1 MANYDD
7 LNKTKPQISRELF
20 RRWSDA
26 RRQWEA
32 EARNAV
38 DFVLGNHYTAEESSA
53 LQAVGQADFVI
64 DRVYAAVDKLKS
76 LLTAQPAKF
85 TAIGRED
92 SDNKLANVWKTILEY
107 VWDISKGDT
116 IFKQTVH
123 DYATTGLGYMYVY
136 MDPEADYGRGE
147 IKYINVDPFRVYVDP
162 ASRDRFFTDASG
174 MILSTFLTKDQV
186 LDLYPDLEDI
196 IEDISVG
203 DNSLYG
209 EDYPNSNVK
218 NSQNVLT
225 PAEAS
230 NLDYNVNKKYQI
242 LDRFYKTKVPYY
254 RLFNTVQGTEKI
266 INAEIYANVIQ
277 EEKNV
282 EAIAS
287 GAIEV
292 EEVLQTR
299 IMQCSSIGETLLFER
314 VLNTDIY
321 PIVPFANIW
330 TNTPYPKSDVNKV
343 KDSQRLLN
351 KLFSLTL
358 SHAQSAAGL
367 KLLVPEGS
375 VDSVSQLEKDWANPN
390 AVIEYNPEFG
400 DPHFPQPAP
409 LTSEFYFL
417 IDRVEKYIDLN
428 FGIPELLQGFKDQ
441 APESVRGTMLLSE
454 MGESRGKSK
463 LRDIEASLSQ
473 VGQVIYN
480 LAKEHYKFKKTFR
493 VVQPNNDL
501 TEFTINMRLYDDK
514 TNEIVSIDNDLS
526 IGQHDVRI
534 ISGST
539 LPSNKVAEY
548 NMYLDAYKLGLV
560 DDVEVLKKSE
570 IFDKEGVLQR
580 KGTMAKMQQYIAQL
594 ENQVKKLGGDLQTAE
609 RESVSARKR
618 TEVEKFKTRLNDVIS
633 STKVKEKEKVIA
645 LENMVDQMSD
655 SLKQEEKQKQKR
667 GSEPEG

>member
-7 LNKTKPQISRELF
+7 TNKSKPQITKELF
-20 RRWSDA
+20 RRWRDA
-26 RRQWEA
+26 RQSWDL
-32 EARNAV
+32 EARDAV
-38 DFVLGNHYTAEESSA
+38 DFVLGNHFTSEESNA
-53 LQAVGQADFVI
+53 LSSIGQADFVI

-85 TAIGRED
+85 SAIGRED

-107 VWDISKGDT
+107 IWDISKGDT
-116 IFKQTVH
+116 VFKQVVH
-123 DYATTGLGYMYVY
+123 DYAVQGLGYMYVY

-147 IKYINVDPFRVYVDP
+147 IKYTHVDPFRVYVDP
-162 ASRDRFFTDASG
+162 ASRDRFFHDASG
-174 MILSTFLTKDQV
+174 IILSTFLTRQQV
-186 LDLYPDLEDI
+186 LDLYPQLEDVI
-196 IEDISVG
+196 DDIDVG
-203 DNSLYG
+203 ENSLYG
-209 EDYPNSNVK
+209 EDYPSSSMK
-218 NSQNVLT
+218 NTQNVLT
-225 PAEAS
+225 PAEAK
-230 NLDYNVNKKYQI
+230 NLDYNVNQKYQV
-242 LDRFYKTKVPYY
+242 LDRFYKVRVPYY
-254 RLFNTVQGTEKI
+254 RLFNSASGQEKI
-266 INAEIYANVIQ
+266 IDAQVYANILQ
-277 EEKNV
+277 EEENV

-287 GAIEV
+287 GAIQI
-292 EEVLQTR
+292 EEVDQTR
-299 IMQCSSIGETLLFER
+299 IMQCSSIGDILLYER

-367 KLLVPEGS
+367 KLLIPEGS
-375 VDSVSQLEKDWANPN
+375 IDNVSQLEKDWANPN

-400 DPHFPQPAP
+400 EPHYPQPAP
-409 LTSEFYFL
+409 LTSEFYYL

-463 LRDIEASLSQ
+463 LRDIEASLTQ

-480 LAKEHYKFKKTFR
+480 LSKEHYKFQKTFR
-493 VVQPNNDL
+493 VVQPNNDI
-501 TEFTINMRLYDDK
+501 TEFTVNMRLYDDK
-514 TNEIVSIDNDLS
+514 TNEVASLENDLS
-526 IGQHDVRI
+526 IGQHDIRI

-580 KGTMAKMQQYIAQL
+580 KGQMAQMQQYIAQL
-594 ENQVKKLGGDLQTAE
+594 ESQVKKLSGDLQTSE
-609 RESVSARKR
+609 REQLSARKR
-618 TEVEKFKTRLNDVIS
+618 TEVEKFKTNLNEVVS
-633 STKVKEKEKVIA
+633 SAKVKRQEKQMQ
-645 LENMVDQMSD
+645 LNNLVDQLASSAED
-655 SLKQEEKQKQKR
+655 EENNNP
-667 GSEPEG
+667 GSEQ

>member
-1 MANYDD
+1 MAKYEES
-7 LNKTKPQISRELF
+7 NKSKPQISKELF
-20 RRWSDA
+20 RRWRDA
-26 RRQWEA
+26 RKTWDL
-32 EARNAV
+32 EARDAV
-38 DFVLGNHYTAEESSA
+38 DFVLGNHYTAEESDA
-53 LQAVGQADFVI
+53 LASVGQADFVI

-85 TAIGRED
+85 SAIGRED
-92 SDNKLANVWKTILEY
+92 SDNKLSNVWKTILEY
-107 VWDISKGDT
+107 IWDISKGDVV
-116 IFKQTVH
+116 FKQVVH
-123 DYATTGLGYMYVY
+123 DYAVQGLGYMYIY

-147 IKYINVDPFRVYVDP
+147 IKYTHVDPFRVYVDP
-162 ASRDRFFTDASG
+162 ASRDRFFQDASG
-174 MILSTFLTKDQV
+174 IILSTFLTRQQV
-186 LDLYPDLEDI
+186 LDLYPDLEEIIDDI
-196 IEDISVG
+196 AVGED
-203 DNSLYG
+203 SLYG
-209 EDYPNSNVK
+209 EDYPSSNLK

-225 PAEAS
+225 PAEAK
-230 NLDYNVNKKYQI
+230 NLDYNVNQKYQI
-242 LDRFYKTKVPYY
+242 LDRFYKTKVPFY
-254 RLFNTVQGTEKI
+254 RLFNTSEGTEKI
-266 INAEIYANVIQ
+266 IDAELYTNILM
-277 EEKNV
+277 EESNI

-292 EEVLQTR
+292 EEVFQTR
-299 IMQCSSIGETLLFER
+299 IMQCTSIGDVLLYER

-367 KLLVPEGS
+367 KLLIPEGS

-390 AVIEYNPEFG
+390 AVIEFNPEFG
-400 DPHFPQPAP
+400 EPHYPQPAP
-409 LTSEFYFL
+409 LTSEFYYL

-428 FGIPELLQGFKDQ
+428 FGIPELLQGFKEG

-463 LRDIEASLSQ
+463 LRDIESSLTQ

-480 LAKEHYKFKKTFR
+480 LAKDHYKFQKTFR
-493 VVQPNNDL
+493 IVQPNNDL
-501 TEFTINMRLYDDK
+501 TEFTVNMRLYDNK
-514 TNEIVSIDNDLS
+514 QSEIATIENDISL
-526 IGQHDVRI
+526 GQHDIRI

-580 KGTMAKMQQYIAQL
+580 KGQMAQMQQYISQL
-594 ENQVKKLGGDLQTAE
+594 ESQVKKLSGDLQTSE
-609 RESVSARKR
+609 RESLSARKR
-618 TEVEKFKTRLNDVIS
+618 TETEKFKTKLNEVITS
-633 STKVKEKEKVIA
+633 SKVKQKEKMMQ
-645 LENMVDQMSD
+645 LGNLVDQMAGSVED
-655 SLKQEEKQKQKR
+655 DEKNNP
-667 GSEPEG
+667 GSER

>member
-1 MANYDD
+1 MAQYEES
-7 LNKTKPQISRELF
+7 NKSKPQITKELF
-20 RRWSDA
+20 RRWRDA
-26 RRQWEA
+26 RQTWDL
-32 EARNAV
+32 EARDAV
-38 DFVLGNHYTAEESSA
+38 DFVLGNHFTAEESNA
-53 LQAVGQADFVI
+53 LSSVGQADFVI

-85 TAIGRED
+85 SAIGRED
-92 SDNKLANVWKTILEY
+92 SDNKLSNIWKTILEY
-107 VWDISKGDT
+107 IWDISKGDT
-116 IFKQTVH
+116 VFKQVVH
-123 DYATTGLGYMYVY
+123 DYAVQGLGYMYVY

-147 IKYINVDPFRVYVDP
+147 IKYTHVDPFRVYVDP
-162 ASRDRFFTDASG
+162 ASRDRFFHDASG
-174 MILSTFLTKDQV
+174 MILSTFLTRQQV
-186 LDLYPDLEDI
+186 LDLYPQLEENIDDI
-196 IEDISVG
+196 AVG
-203 DNSLYG
+203 ENSLYG
-209 EDYPNSNVK
+209 EDYPSSGMK
-218 NSQNVLT
+218 NTQNVLT
-225 PAEAS
+225 PAEAK
-230 NLDYNVNKKYQI
+230 NLDYNVNQKYQI
-242 LDRFYKTKVPYY
+242 LDRFYKVRVPFY
-254 RLFNTVQGTEKI
+254 RLFNSVSGQEKI
-266 INAEIYANVIQ
+266 INAEIYASILQ
-277 EEKNV
+277 EEQNV

-287 GAIEV
+287 GAIEI
-292 EEVLQTR
+292 EEVEQTR
-299 IMQCSSIGETLLFER
+299 IMQCTSIGDVLLYER

-367 KLLVPEGS
+367 KLLIPEGS
-375 VDSVSQLEKDWANPN
+375 VDNVSQLEKDWANPN

-400 DPHFPQPAP
+400 EPHYPQPAP
-409 LTSEFYFL
+409 LTSEFYYL

-463 LRDIEASLSQ
+463 LRDIESSLSQ

-480 LAKEHYKFKKTFR
+480 MAKDHYKFQKTFR
-493 VVQPNNDL
+493 VVQPNNDI
-501 TEFTINMRLYDDK
+501 TEFSVNMRMYDDK
-514 TNEIVSIDNDLS
+514 SNEIAALENDIS
-526 IGQHDVRI
+526 IGQHDIRI

-580 KGTMAKMQQYIAQL
+580 KGQMAQMQQYISQL
-594 ENQVKKLGGDLQTAE
+594 ESQVKKLSGDLQTSE
-609 RESVSARKR
+609 REQVSARKR
-618 TEVEKFKTRLNDVIS
+618 TETEKFKSRLNDVVS
-633 STKVKEKEKVIA
+633 NAKVKQKEKQMQ
-645 LENMVDQMSD
+645 LNNLVDQLAGSIED
-655 SLKQEEKQKQKR
+655 DNKNNP
-667 GSEPEG
+667 GSE